1 MPLFEEESVILPEAV
16 VMVELSRLS
25 EDPDPPEEVSE
36 TDPPAVLLI
45 EELKTPS

>member
-1 MPLFEEESVILPEAV
+1 MLPEAV
-16 VMVELSRLS
+16 VMVELPRLS
-25 EDPDPPEEVSE
+25 EDPDPPEEVRE